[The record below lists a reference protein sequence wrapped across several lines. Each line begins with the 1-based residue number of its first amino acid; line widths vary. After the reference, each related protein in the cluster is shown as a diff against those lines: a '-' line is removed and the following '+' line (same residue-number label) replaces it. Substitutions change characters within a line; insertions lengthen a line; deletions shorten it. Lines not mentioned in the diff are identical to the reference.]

1 MLSPEELLRVVETMY
16 PLLDELNAW
25 ITNDLIRRL
34 MARMGRQEDLAL
46 TATDQWQLQLYKEAG
61 GHYEALRQE
70 IRKWT
75 QQTDAEI
82 AAIFED
88 AGIKAW
94 AWDDAFYVSQGMEST
109 PLLKSE
115 RLMAVLEDA
124 YRRTG
129 GEIRNFTQSAVT
141 ASQQH
146 FIQVCD
152 KAHLKVLS
160 GAQSYSSAVAEAV
173 QELATD
179 QAIVQYASG
188 HVDTIETAVLRA
200 VRTGTAQASG
210 AMSIQ
215 GMEERGWD
223 VILVSAHLGARYG
236 DGGENASNHAWWQG
250 KLYSRTGAT
259 PDLPLFDVTG
269 YGTGEGLCGWNCRH
283 SFGPGNVGHNP
294 YEGFDSEE
302 NAKAYD
308 LSQKQRDMERAI
320 RKTKTELIGYRT
332 AIDECTD
339 PETQAAL
346 HAEYDKVSRK
356 LKQQNSIYDQF
367 CEENGLKRYSDRLN
381 VAKWDRNEA
390 RRAAMAAKAPQQAKE
405 IVRDAPQNAVP
416 TKAPD
421 NEKPIVTNTPE
432 IVENPTCGYEEVTQ
446 EWLENATPN
455 SHEIVDVTTF
465 EQDGKIYTVDGADI
479 KLEYSPHEKEV
490 AELLESKLGGDL
502 RMMPKVRGRIHG
514 VHTPDYLFRG
524 KRFDL
529 KTPEKNKPK
538 IIFGAIHHKRE
549 QADNFV
555 IDISLNG
562 MTYEEAI
569 RQIEY
574 VFNHKYTGFVD
585 TIIIIREKDILGIFR
600 RK

>member
-34 MARMGRQEDLAL
+34 MARMGRKEDLAL

-88 AGIKAW
+88 AGIRAW
-94 AWDDAFYVSQGMEST
+94 AWDDAFYVSQGMESV

-129 GEIRNFTQSAVT
+129 GEIRNFTQSAAT

-152 KAHLKVLS
+152 RAHLKVMS

-302 NAKAYD
+302 NKNAYD
-308 LSQKQRDMERAI
+308 LSQKQRAMERAI
-320 RKTKTELIGYRT
+320 RQSKSKLIGYQT
-332 AIDECTD
+332 AIEECTD
-339 PETQAAL
+339 PETKTTLQE
-346 HAEYDKVSRK
+346 EYDKTAAK
-356 LKQQNSIYDQF
+356 LSQQNSAYNQF
-367 CEENGLKRYSDRLN
+367 CKDNGLKRHEDRIR
-381 VAKWDRNEA
+381 VAQWDRTKA
-390 RRAAMAAKAPQQAKE
+390 RQAAMATDKAE
-405 IVRDAPQNAVP
+405 M
-416 TKAPD
+416 
-421 NEKPIVTNTPE
+421 
-432 IVENPTCGYEEVTQ
+432 
-446 EWLENATPN
+446 
-455 SHEIVDVTTF
+455 
-465 EQDGKIYTVDGADI
+465 
-479 KLEYSPHEKEV
+479 SPKEV
-490 AELLESKLGGDL
+490 QARNEI
-502 RMMPKVRGRIHG
+502 P
-514 VHTPDYLFRG
+514 VHTPNDPKPQMTEEPVISISTAVQRQEVTKEYIDTAHPGSGEITFEPGFNKEKNQREIKTAQWVHDNLGDDIRHLKDKNKQNESSPDYLWRG
-524 KRFDL
+524 KLWDQ
-529 KTPEKNKPK
+529 KTSSTAKSANSAVKKGVTQIKKNPGGVFLDFNINKQEVDWAELV
-538 IIFGAIHHKRE
+538 GVLDKRMSWYHGKE
-549 QADNFV
+549 P
-555 IDISLNG
+555 IDIVVILNG
-562 MTYEEAI
+562 GGY
-569 RQIEY
+569 RVVRYSKKQ
-574 VFNHKYTGFVD
+574 
-585 TIIIIREKDILGIFR
+585 
-600 RK
+600 